1 MVVAMSRRVERDRLR
16 LSEQARTLHA
26 VSPLA
31 TLERGYA
38 IVFDERNAVVR
49 RSTDVAIG
57 DRLRIMLGNGEIA
70 VRRED

>member
-1 MVVAMSRRVERDRLR
+1 MARRIERDRAR
-16 LSEQARTLHA
+16 VTEQARTLHA

-38 IVFDERNAVVR
+38 IVFDERDAVVR
-49 RSTDVAIG
+49 RAGDVAVG
-57 DRLRIMLGNGEIA
+57 DLLRVMLGDGELK